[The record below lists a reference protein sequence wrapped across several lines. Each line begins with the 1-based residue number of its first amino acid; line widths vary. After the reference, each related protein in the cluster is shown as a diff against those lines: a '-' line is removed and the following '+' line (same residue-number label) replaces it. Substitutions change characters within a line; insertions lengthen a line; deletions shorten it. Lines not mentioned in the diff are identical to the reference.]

1 MTPTELLSK
10 RMMPTQD
17 RPPLTTSRPGLSTRT
32 TGPRLRE
39 LDGLRLLAA
48 LMVCLYHYTG
58 RDGPVADAW
67 GGSPRDVFP
76 HLTQIG
82 QYGSLGVQIFFVI
95 SGFVI
100 CMSSWGRGVG
110 DLFRSRVVRLY
121 PAYWAALFLT
131 AGAAVLVGLDSVP
144 RYGDFLINLTML
156 QMPTGTPRV
165 LGVCWTLWAELRF
178 YLLFAAFV
186 LWKGATKR
194 RVTLFCGGWTV
205 AAVIA
210 QGAQNDI
217 LNTLVVPE
225 GAPYFVIGLALYL
238 IHRFG
243 NDPAL
248 WGVVAVNWAL
258 GSGFAMQNVP
268 APSTSAREPLIIL
281 AVLTCGIGAMALIA
295 TGRLA
300 FARWRWLTVAGA
312 LTYPFYLI
320 HEHVGW
326 SAILLLRQHLGLP
339 AAWTLPTAVA
349 VMLGTA
355 WLIHRFVERPLTS
368 YLRAQLRRRR

>member
-1 MTPTELLSK
+1 MLSK
-10 RMMPTQD
+10 RTMPTQVQ
-17 RPPLTTSRPGLSTRT
+17 PPLVT
-32 TGPRLRE
+32 TGPRRLPGVRLRE

-100 CMSSWGRGVG
+100 CMSSWGRSVG

-131 AGAAVLVGLDSVP
+131 VGAAVLLPVDGHIP
-144 RYGDFLINLTML
+144 RYADFLVNLTML
-156 QMPTGTPRV
+156 QMPTDTPRV

-178 YLLFAAFV
+178 YLLFAVFV
-186 LWKGATKR
+186 LWKGTTKR

-210 QGAQNDI
+210 QGSENDI
-217 LNTLVVPE
+217 LNTLVVPD

-243 NDPAL
+243 HDPAL
-248 WGVVAVNWAL
+248 WGVIAVNWAL

-281 AVLTCGIGAMALIA
+281 AVLTCGIGAMALVA

-326 SAILLLRQHLGLP
+326 SVILVLRQHLNIP
-339 AAWTLPTAVA
+339 AAQTLPLTVA
-349 VMLGTA
+349 VMLLAA
-355 WLIHRFVERPLTS
+355 WLIHRLVERPLTA
-368 YLRAQLRRRR
+368 YLRGLLRR